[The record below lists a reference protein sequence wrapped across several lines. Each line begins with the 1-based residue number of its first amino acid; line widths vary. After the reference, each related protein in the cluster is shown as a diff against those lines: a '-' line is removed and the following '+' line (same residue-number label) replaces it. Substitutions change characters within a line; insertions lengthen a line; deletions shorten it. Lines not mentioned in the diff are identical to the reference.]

1 MAWKGKIKTS
11 SNVEGLGQR
20 WAKASASM
28 GLSELDRATGNNM
41 GINKGLDRLGK
52 QVAGWNPFAKG
63 AVANIPDADQS
74 ALQKLD
80 TPQPFEQAGFAQAPI
95 ETAYQEQ
102 FRQGQM
108 DAANQLKRQ
117 MMGQDSIV
125 QQQADRDKAA
135 MLAASRASLA
145 SSRGSASPL
154 AARAALMGNQQS
166 ALQMGE
172 QAQINRLAE
181 QQQAAQQYGQVA
193 QQARA
198 QDIDFAKARADQ
210 QNQFNTLKQ
219 QYSQMGMNS
228 AEANQ
233 RAALDFERI
242 RLGQANQR
250 AESEAEAKNAQ
261 KKMIGGLINQA
272 AGVAG
277 QMAVNKTAPP
287 TKG

>member
-1 MAWKGKIKTS
+1 
-11 SNVEGLGQR
+11 
-20 WAKASASM
+20 
-28 GLSELDRATGNNM
+28 
-41 GINKGLDRLGK
+41 
-52 QVAGWNPFAKG
+52 
-63 AVANIPDADQS
+63 
-74 ALQKLD
+74 
-80 TPQPFEQAGFAQAPI
+80 
-95 ETAYQEQ
+95 
-102 FRQGQM
+102 
-108 DAANQLKRQ
+108 
-117 MMGQDSIV
+117 
-125 QQQADRDKAA
+125 
-135 MLAASRASLA
+135 
-145 SSRGSASPL
+145 
-154 AARAALMGNQQS
+154 MGNQQS

-233 RAALDFERI
+233 RAALDFEKI